1 MCLMHKCLQAT
12 DPKVL
17 HFFTSLLTEAVRF
30 NQLTELSKAKLKHQ
44 KDGDLE
50 YQEKKHTPIKIHPN
64 P

>member
-1 MCLMHKCLQAT
+1 MHRCLQAT

-30 NQLTELSKAKLKHQ
+30 NQLTGAIESQAKTPKRWRS
-44 KDGDLE
+44 GIPR
-50 YQEKKHTPIKIHPN
+50 KKHTPIKIHPN